1 MVKTMIQYGIP
12 HSSFLVPYPCPLD
25 KITKGPPTTCI
36 RIYKLL
42 QNTSL
47 NYLSSV
53 LLTDNL
59 ETCVL
64 FGENHYITLGVNC
77 EAADI

>member
-12 HSSFLVPYPCPLD
+12 HSSFLVPYPCLLD
-25 KITKGPPTTCI
+25 TITKGPNTI

-59 ETCVL
+59 ETCAL
-64 FGENHYITLGVNC
+64 FGEYHYIILGVNC
-77 EAADI
+77 EAANI